1 MWKTGIVKELIPS
14 RNGLVRSVTLKT
26 PNGNLINRAI
36 QCLHPLELREDQ
48 DEDVDAVD
56 GDPEPEED
64 PAPADPAPI
73 IPAAIEA
80 VGDPVDGEVEPH
92 RMGSGGEYVGNR
104 IDAQQPTTSIGR
116 KTRLPRHLNDYCF
129 RGPR

>member
-1 MWKTGIVKELIPS
+1 M
-14 RNGLVRSVTLKT
+14 KT
-26 PNGNLINRAI
+26 PNGNLIYRSI

-56 GDPEPEED
+56 EDPEPEED

-73 IPAAIEA
+73 ILAAIEA

-104 IDAQQPTTSIGR
+104 IDAQQPTTRIGR
-116 KTRLPRHLNDYCF
+116 QTRLLRHLNDSCI